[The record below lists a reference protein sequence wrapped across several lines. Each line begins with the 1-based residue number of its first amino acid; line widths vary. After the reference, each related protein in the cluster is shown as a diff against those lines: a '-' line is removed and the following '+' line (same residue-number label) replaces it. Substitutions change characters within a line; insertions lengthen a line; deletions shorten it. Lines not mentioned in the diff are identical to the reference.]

1 MKCSTHVLPTM
12 KPSYILFL
20 RKDKLNHTGKA
31 PIFLRVTFN
40 RKKSLY
46 FTGIR
51 VEPKFWNPDKR
62 EVRRSHPAYKS
73 LNQQFEQLL
82 LKAQEIGFKF
92 EKQKNISAS
101 KIVDRLK
108 GVNPDNFFSYA
119 EDYCKRLERTGA
131 VRRKKQT
138 NVLINKLKRMIESG
152 YLELTELTPVFL
164 EDFEIFL
171 RNEIGNAQ
179 NTIVKD
185 MERLKMIVCDAIA
198 NEVIEKNPFEIYKIP
213 PRQQSK
219 KEALSLEQIFDI
231 QKLELEEGGRL
242 FHSRNFFL
250 FSFYNAGIRFGDMC
264 KLKWDNIQDGR
275 LRYLMRKSEHNTSP
289 KWKNIRLNEQSLEI
303 LDYYIMNNNQSKYI
317 FPIFDDQMDYR
328 QPEVYDREKS
338 RVNSLIN
345 LDLRR
350 IAKLAGIE
358 THVSFHVSRHSFA
371 RHAANM
377 GMNMYAIS
385 NALAHSNLKT
395 TQTYLKSFDEDL
407 LDREMETLFR

>member
-1 MKCSTHVLPTM
+1 M
-12 KPSYILFL
+12 KPSYILFI
-20 RKDKLNHTGKA
+20 RKDKLNNSGKA
-31 PIFLRVTFN
+31 PIFLRVTYS

-51 VEPKFWNPDKR
+51 VQPKFWNPDKR
-62 EVRRSHPAYKS
+62 EVRRSHPAYKT
-73 LNQQFEQLL
+73 LNKQFEQLL
-82 LKAQEIGFKF
+82 FKAQEIGFKF
-92 EKQKNISAS
+92 EKQKKISAS

-108 GVNPDNFFSYA
+108 GVNPENFFSYA

-131 VRRKKQT
+131 IRRKKQT
-138 NVLINKLKRMIESG
+138 YVLINKLKRMVKSD
-152 YLELTELTPVFL
+152 YLELTVLTPAFL

-171 RNEIGNAQ
+171 KNDIGNAQ

-185 MERLKMIVCDAIA
+185 MERFKMIVCDAMV
-198 NEVIEKNPFEIYKIP
+198 NEVIDKNPFENYKIP
-213 PRQQSK
+213 PRQLSK

-231 QKLELEEGGRL
+231 QKLELEKGGRL
-242 FHSRNFFL
+242 FHSRNYFL
-250 FSFYNAGIRFGDMC
+250 FSFYNAGIRFGDLC

-275 LRYLMRKSEHNTSP
+275 LRYLMRKSENNTSP
-289 KWKNIRLNEQSLEI
+289 KWKNIRLNKQSLEI
-303 LDYYIMNNNQSKYI
+303 LDYYINNNNHSSYI
-317 FPIFDDQMDYR
+317 FPLFEDQIDYSS
-328 QPEVYDREKS
+328 PVVYDREKS
-338 RVNSLIN
+338 RVNSLTN
-345 LDLRR
+345 LDLRK

-358 THVSFHVSRHSFA
+358 THISFHVSRHSFA

-407 LDREMETLFR
+407 LDREMEQLF

>member
-1 MKCSTHVLPTM
+1 M
-12 KPSYILFL
+12 KPSYILFI
-20 RKDKLNHTGKA
+20 RKDKLNNSGKA
-31 PIFLRVTFN
+31 PIFLRVTYS

-51 VEPKFWNPDKR
+51 VQPKFWNPDKR
-62 EVRRSHPAYKS
+62 EVRRSHPAYKA
-73 LNQQFEQLL
+73 LNKQFEQLL
-82 LKAQEIGFKF
+82 FKAQEIGFKF
-92 EKQKNISAS
+92 EKQKKISAS

-108 GVNPDNFFSYA
+108 GVNPENFFSYA

-131 VRRKKQT
+131 IRRKKQT
-138 NVLINKLKRMIESG
+138 YVLINKLKRMVKSD
-152 YLELTELTPVFL
+152 YLELTVLTPAFL

-171 RNEIGNAQ
+171 KNDIGNAQ

-185 MERLKMIVCDAIA
+185 MERFKMIVCDAMI
-198 NEVIEKNPFEIYKIP
+198 NEVIDKNPFENYKIP
-213 PRQQSK
+213 PRQLSK

-231 QKLELEEGGRL
+231 QKLELEKGGRL
-242 FHSRNFFL
+242 FHSRNYFL
-250 FSFYNAGIRFGDMC
+250 FSFYNAGIRFGDLC

-275 LRYLMRKSEHNTSP
+275 LRYLMRKSENNTSP
-289 KWKNIRLNEQSLEI
+289 KWKNIRLNKQSLEI
-303 LDYYIMNNNQSKYI
+303 LDYYINNNNHSSYI
-317 FPIFDDQMDYR
+317 FPLFEDQIDYSS
-328 QPEVYDREKS
+328 PDVYDREKS
-338 RVNSLIN
+338 RVNSLTN
-345 LDLRR
+345 LDLRK

-358 THVSFHVSRHSFA
+358 THISFHVSRHSFA

-407 LDREMETLFR
+407 LDREMEQLF